1 MVLDVPD
8 GQSGC
13 RCPRSDPYAVIPYFV
28 CFACFAAGSS
38 VRVTQVM
45 CIEAVVA
52 LKVAT
57 SYAEYVR
64 VSTIQRKRDI
74 VTMVANARERYDA

>member
-1 MVLDVPD
+1 MN
-8 GQSGC
+8 
-13 RCPRSDPYAVIPYFV
+13 
-28 CFACFAAGSS
+28 
-38 VRVTQVM
+38 
-45 CIEAVVA
+45 VA

-64 VSTIQRKRDI
+64 VSMIQRKRDI